1 MVLAL
6 DVSKDELV
14 CTLMDRKTRQPRWEK
29 TVRNTAAGVRRL
41 LAQTPAEAVWVL
53 EPTGSYS
60 LPVVKQAQAAG
71 RTVLMADPKK
81 ARHYLRSLNTRA
93 KTDRIDSRGLALFA
107 LDRTLRPYPVKSAPL
122 EEVDQLLAA
131 RKGVADSVS
140 RLRQQI
146 KELPHAAGPLKEA
159 VEELLKR
166 QRQLEQ
172 QIEQL
177 TKKEATL
184 APVARMRAVHG
195 IGLITATTAVSR
207 LAARGFARPEEWVA
221 YIGYDITIRQ
231 SGKRKG
237 ELGLTKQ
244 GDAELRRLFYLCAQ
258 SSLNAK
264 ESPFAGQY
272 EREKKKG
279 LKTTAALCAVARK
292 LARVA
297 WSLFHHESS
306 YDPRRVYQAQPA

>member
-14 CTLMDRKTRQPRWEK
+14 CTLVDRKTRQSRWEG
-29 TVRNTAAGVRRL
+29 TVPNTPAGVRRL
-41 LAQTPAEAVWVL
+41 LARTPAEAVWVL

-60 LPVVKQAQAAG
+60 LPVVKQAMAAG
-71 RTVLMADPKK
+71 RLVQMADPKK
-81 ARHYLRSLNTRA
+81 ARRYLQSLNTRA

-107 LDRTLRPYPVKSAPL
+107 LDRELRPYPVKSAPL
-122 EEVDQLLAA
+122 EQVDQLLSA
-131 RKGVADSVS
+131 RKGIADAVS

-146 KELPHAAGPLKEA
+146 RDLPHAAGPLQEA
-159 VEELLKR
+159 VAELQKR

-172 QIEQL
+172 KIEQL
-177 TKKEATL
+177 TKTEPKL
-184 APVARMRAVHG
+184 AAVKRLREVPG
-195 IGLITATTAVSR
+195 IGLITAATAVSR
-207 LAARGFARPEEWVA
+207 LSARGFARPQEWVA
-221 YIGYDITIRQ
+221 YIGYDIAIRQ

-264 ESPFAGQY
+264 ESPFGEQY

-279 LKTTAALCAVARK
+279 LKTTGALCAVARK

-297 WSLFHHESS
+297 WSLVQHESR
-306 YDPRRVYQAQPA
+306 YDAARVYRAAAA